1 MNRDIIKQRVQANL
15 TSNKALLAQLRA
27 ELGEE
32 IFTRLLASLPEQKRR
47 FLP

>member
-1 MNRDIIKQRVQANL
+1 MNRATVKKNVEANL

>member
-1 MNRDIIKQRVQANL
+1 MNRATVKQNVEANL

-32 IFTRLLASLPEQKRR
+32 IFTRHLTPLPDQKRR